1 MRAAL
6 EIAVGY
12 GLILATIW
20 SVPPARAYIGCLLL
34 FWVIKVL
41 LPEAREGGS
50 FGLGLSGIR
59 ESLWAVGLALSAFA
73 ITILCASALG
83 TFHYHPVAKPYPPF
97 SGYLA
102 FSLAQQFVLQ
112 NLFFLKLL
120 RLCRPGLAMGLA
132 ALMMSMAHL
141 PNILL
146 VVVTLL
152 WGMAACWLF
161 FRYRN
166 LYVVGSI
173 HFLLGVMLALCVPS
187 SVQHNMRVGSGYSA
201 YRVSHR
207 PRQDTR
213 GLATFPLP
221 QHSVRPTAPMAGTG
235 QE

>member
-20 SVPPARAYIGCLLL
+20 SVRPARVYFACLLL
-34 FWVIKVL
+34 FWIVTIL
-41 LPEAREGGS
+41 LPEARAGGNL
-50 FGLGLSGIR
+50 GLSLSGIR
-59 ESLWAVGLALSAFA
+59 ESLWAVGLALATLAIAILFA
-73 ITILCASALG
+73 AGLG
-83 TFHYHPVAKPYPPF
+83 TLHYRQVAKPYPPF

-112 NLFFLKLL
+112 NVFFSKLL
-120 RLCRPGLAMGLA
+120 RLLGRPALAVCLA

-141 PNILL
+141 PNLLL

-161 FRYRN
+161 LRYRN
-166 LYVVGSI
+166 LFVVGSI
-173 HFLLGVMLALCVPS
+173 HFLLGIMLALCGPA
-187 SVQHNMRVGSGYSA
+187 SVQHNMRVGAGYSRHSRA
-201 YRVSHR
+201 PLRE
-207 PRQDTR
+207 TR
-213 GLATFPLP
+213 GLAIIPLP
-221 QHSVRPTAPMAGTG
+221 QHSSRPSAPAPAKG